1 MANWHLVKMERKLS
15 RVSIALMFFM
25 AVLLLCVYAQIA
37 YQADMQSKYYPQ
49 YYIHAENL
57 TAKPDKYFIL
67 SNPDQ
72 YVLRAINGESVYVRQ
87 IDTQI
92 YDLEMQYDTRNV
104 EYNGSYYAIWIAFVD
119 SFPPVTS
126 PYILAG
132 FAISVLGIVVI
143 AIFHVTKKLRP
154 PAKHTP
160 EMSWSG
166 LLLLLSVSSVVVM
179 FMYQK
184 VKKTCE
190 KDCLLFH

>member
-1 MANWHLVKMERKLS
+1 MANCHLVKMERKLS
-15 RVSIALMFFM
+15 RVNIALMFFI

-37 YQADMQSKYYPQ
+37 NQADMQSKYYPQ
-49 YYIHAENL
+49 YYIHSESL

-72 YVLRAINGESVYVRQ
+72 YVLRAINGESVFVRQ

-92 YDLEMQYDTRNV
+92 YNLEMQYDTSNV
-104 EYNGSYYAIWIAFVD
+104 EYNSSYYAIWIAFVD
-119 SFPPVTS
+119 SFPPATS

-143 AIFHVTKKLRP
+143 AIFHLTKKLRL
-154 PAKHTP
+154 PAKHAP
-160 EMSWSG
+160 ALSWSG
-166 LLLLLSVSSVVVM
+166 LLLLLSVFSVVVL

-184 VKKTCE
+184 VKK
-190 KDCLLFH
+190 L